1 MESKSYSF
9 QAEISKELQKLLN
22 ILENNERYIKQKNE
36 IKQIIKIENIK
47 DSDKSKLLDILSN
60 LLLQSDLTFEILHLF
75 RSIAIE
81 LVARWIIKIENEP
94 YCLKNEQNERP
105 PKRNSNGDNIEQEYL
120 MDIDNED
127 NNHPQQFNENEKY
140 ILAFSKILIT
150 LPQVKSFALYIL
162 GVIDVT
168 KELTQL
174 LKLAQTNLESSLDKI
189 KIVLSSLYRIT
200 CQIPYYELK
209 NLWDSSILYSF
220 LEIQNKEIQI
230 YTIFILSKY
239 LNLSNV
245 EQDKLIA
252 KYIPP
257 AKNSQE
263 VLKMEPDLSKLIW
276 LKDTELNTKE
286 QAMMFINNK
295 SSNNDNNDSNST
307 IHSFIIESHNLCKI
321 ITDICGVL
329 LPNLSSLIPSKQN
342 INLTE
347 SETLNTMEER
357 LIITPTTKNNLHSIA
372 FALSI
377 GSPILLEGVSGSG
390 KTCLVEEMARLTH
403 HEDLITIHLG
413 DQTDSKVLLGTYVC
427 TNIPGQFR
435 WQPGVLTTAVTE
447 GRWILIEDINL
458 APLEVISVLIPLL
471 QTRTLFIPS
480 RGEKIKAADG
490 FQIFATQ
497 TLQVSSNG
505 ILTKKSNDSISEN
518 LWTQVRVQHLS
529 LDEIRQVITQ
539 KYPSLLRIIPAI
551 VNTTDVIINH
561 WKEIMLSSH
570 IGNRLLSLR
579 DIMKWAFR
587 INQLVQMDHDTGSY
601 TVDQDTIQKIFLEAA
616 DCFTAMIPQL
626 EARMKILTI
635 IGEKLNISPHSIEYL
650 INNYNPELKEQAQ
663 TITIGRVN
671 LPAHQYLKEK
681 QLSTNKAASKSVFA
695 HTVHSLRL
703 LEKIAVS
710 TYLKESVLL
719 VGETGAGKTTI
730 VQYLAELLGQK
741 LVVVNLSQQSESSDL
756 LGGFKPVDIHLL
768 VSVIHAKFIQLFS
781 DTFPAKS
788 NKAFIDSVKK
798 VIARKKWEKLILAYR
813 NAIRMSKKLF
823 KRRQEKEANKDSSSA
838 VSSPS
843 TSISEDNT
851 RSSKKLKKSESQN
864 DLEKAWEKFAKDVD
878 EFELQYEQIKGNFLF
893 SFIEGT
899 LVKAIQQGYW
909 ILLDEI
915 NLASSETLESL
926 SGLLQGAEGSII
938 LTERGDTHPIKRHP
952 NFRIFGCMNPA
963 TDVGKKDLP
972 PGLRSRF
979 TEFYVDSLDIYKEDL
994 TLVVQRYLEK
1004 FVGSDQTVSQQ
1015 VVEFYFEV
1023 KKASKKNLYDGANH
1037 RPHFSMRT
1045 LTRSLSYATQIA
1057 PVYGLKRSLY
1067 EGIVMTFLTQLD
1079 AKSSQFVDNLAK
1091 KYILTNMKT
1100 NEINTFL
1107 SQIPK
1112 CPSPYSTQYDLFQSF
1127 WLEKGEY
1134 ESPEDEDYIR
1144 KYIITPSVANNM
1156 KNLARA
1162 IYSRKFPVLIQ
1173 GPTSSGKTSMVE
1185 YIARRTH
1192 HRFVRI
1198 NNHEHTDL
1206 QEYLGMYVSD
1216 SSGQLVFQE
1225 GVLVEALRKGYWIV
1239 LDELNLAPTDVL
1251 EALNRLLDDNRELLI
1266 NETQEVV
1273 KPHPHFML
1281 FATQNPSGL
1290 YGGRKVLSRA
1300 FKNRFLELNFDDFPE
1315 NELEQILEQR
1325 CQIPPSYCKKLVIVY
1340 KELQQVR
1347 QKTRMFE
1354 GRHSFITLRD
1364 LFRWAERHAQGYQEL
1379 AEHGFMILG
1388 ERIRKESEKAVV
1400 KQIIEKTMRV
1410 KLIEEKIYDC
1420 ESIPDFTNCLKT
1432 IANPSEPLVSSEA
1445 IEEFNKVVWN
1455 KAMKR
1460 LFTLVSKC
1468 IQHKEP
1474 VLLVGETGCGKT
1486 TVCQVLAAIRN
1497 QKLHIVNCHQHTE
1510 TSDFLGDQRPHR
1522 DKERNMAMAKNE
1534 MIEFLVAQ
1542 FSEECDAKALHAMEF
1557 MEVLKMFESKTKKS
1571 SFTEEA
1577 IVEQISKIKSDITKA
1592 RTLFEWKDGPLITAM
1607 KEGDMFLL
1615 DEISLADDSVLER
1628 LNSVLEPKRQ
1638 LVLAEKGGKNVEE
1651 ITANENFLFLAT
1663 MNPGGDYGKKELS
1676 PALRNRFT
1684 EIWVPQ
1690 IVDDEDLLQIMN
1702 QNLKEEVI
1710 QPFGKQIL
1718 GFVHW
1723 FANEVNKGRTI
1734 FSLRDILSWI
1744 NFINLTYKIIGPE
1757 VAFIHGGSM
1766 VFLDGL
1772 GINPMLGV
1780 SVTGLDNGKFR
1791 RSCEKKLASFAKL
1804 NDQAATPTKD
1814 LSKVLEITN
1823 SDIIS
1828 NDEIFGIYPFTIPK
1842 GKYPSKQVKFDF
1854 KAPTTLKNTMRVLRA
1869 LQLKK
1874 PILLEGSPGVG
1885 KTSLISNLAS
1895 VSGRKLVRINLS
1907 EQTDLMDLFGS
1918 DLPVEGGSSGEFS
1931 WRDGLFL
1938 KAMQEGDWVLLDEL
1952 NLASQSVLEGL
1963 NACLDHRA
1971 TVYIPELDKTFS
1983 CSPEFRVFGAQNPQ
1997 QQGGGRKGLPKSFL
2011 NRFTQVYVDQLG
2023 MNDLLCISQ
2032 SLYPDIDKALI
2043 EKMIKFNCRMHEDTM
2058 INYVFGRKGA
2068 PWEFN
2073 LRDVFRWIDLTRS
2086 CPFSRAFDPTE
2097 YIDMVYIQR
2106 MRTHEDREYV
2116 KKLYK
2121 DIFGEDYP
2129 QKPNPNINISSE
2141 LVQIGHS
2148 TLPRQS
2154 HSRFD
2159 FQSNNYELLTTFLKP
2174 LESLM
2179 KCVELNWMA
2188 ILTGATA
2195 TGKTSMVRLLANI
2208 TGNELFEFSMNS
2220 GVDTMELLGG
2230 FEQFDINRHIS
2241 HLLERIKS
2249 FVASLIKL
2257 EILKDE
2263 SSYTLGLLGEVSKA
2277 FHKIEVTELGDVVK
2291 SDAIGQFL
2299 KQLQELLERHQSI
2312 ELIHEFEKIQSL
2324 YQNIVKL
2331 QSENVRGSFEW
2342 IDGILLQALENG
2354 NWLLIDNAN
2363 YCNPSVLDR
2372 LNGLL
2377 EPNGVLFV
2385 NERGLVNG
2393 EVKTVRPHPNF
2404 RIFLTVDPKNGEI
2417 SRAMRNRG
2425 VEIALIDAL
2434 SVNDSISLT
2443 TSSTYSPSSS
2453 SSTDSDSDSS
2463 MNMVKLFNSLGIPG
2477 QDLPHLFS
2485 KLHSDIKS
2493 KSSFSNLNPYK
2504 LILCGKLFIE
2514 RVQRGQDYTEA
2525 AKETINLL
2533 YLEQLNMTLDQI
2545 SIHVP
2550 IYDDF
2555 TSILAPLSWPYFISG
2570 DFIKSSPSLAMVC
2583 YHGSYLYF
2591 VLKCLDM
2598 KKTELFKNVDPMQIL
2613 DACFRYFILNSTLKD
2628 WTYRVEWLKYIYN
2641 LIQDNTLKRT
2651 VRDIISIITSIFGS
2665 SFMQLYV
2672 VSLANISRQLQI
2684 PNEILLLQSLSLE
2697 NYNPYLFN
2705 QIKGEIER
2713 NSFEELTNSFIIFK
2727 NTPKAL
2733 TILYQLSQKK
2743 IQAELVYKKAASI
2756 KINQLSII
2764 QQSYGYSQGRILES
2778 QLSHPIIKYFY
2789 ELFNILND
2797 LISNFINENMV
2808 NGPIEVFEEI
2818 MNKYENLWDHIQN
2831 KELDYNLIYIILI
2844 KLLDLLEKIPIVMQ
2858 SEPLDNMIE
2867 NIKKEL
2873 KVSLINSNTMY
2884 WKNSGILMLQSN
2896 DLFKVEES
2904 FRTLNEMINI
2914 SSAKFNEW
2922 ISHPYVYTDPEMRQ
2936 SLAEGMATLYYLNKK
2951 NNQNESINEL
2961 FNLMKELP
2969 GKLESKVKS
2978 NMKEIEDFK
2987 SSILN
2992 GVNDDIDQTLLDSEP
3007 LSLLVKQNEK
3017 LRGSDV
3023 WALMDYQSIWN
3034 EMNFIYQTIKIF
3046 DNVKNKKSIISYEAD
3061 DYVKTI
3067 KSLNQF
3073 MIQLTS
3079 RPPLDSWQYIYL
3091 GWLVNANE
3099 LENSRLSYNE
3109 KMIDGIIN
3117 ESILKWHERLW
3128 KNVFHT
3134 YIDTNQEGLVE
3145 KLLLDGSTYLYTS
3158 LQTYF
3163 VSTLIQNS
3171 INCSAYEYQN
3181 LIQKITSL
3189 EEYFKVEQQ
3198 KFTRTDNELA
3208 QIIYTIK
3215 SVVVAYQSSFLEED
3229 YHQIL
3234 ALFNSLFNL
3243 SNEDKM
3249 ARNGIIQELLG
3260 LLSKSNDEI
3269 FQMLNSK
3276 YIASIMDRL
3285 KRTENTREMGQAWIS
3300 TGLLLVMVIIP
3311 KFPVDPAA
3319 EVIVEKFLLEQLVKY
3334 YENEIYTQKKIE
3346 KINKGDSKS
3355 IVIQKLEDQLVKAR
3369 AKLSELLLK
3378 VPLRPKKTMILSIF
3392 QDLEQLSKTLLNESQ
3407 LLEIVR
3413 NLGSDESY
3421 LQRESLLQS
3430 NLFNFIERMKSNYP
3444 KYMDLLKPIF
3454 IAIYQIKYGLKLI
3467 SGTVVREGNDQDINA
3482 IVGNLMNFGQ
3492 CDLWLKS
3499 IPSSLSQLDQIKRSL
3514 KIKKS
3519 LEDDKIDLYIELL
3532 NTFIARLN
3540 HQVKISGITAPY
3552 YNQINLIYME
3562 LSRIITLI
3570 EEKEREKIKEEEE
3583 LFKYKTKE
3591 NDVMIDK
3598 NEEEEEFNELFP
3610 DYYEDFEDVTSTALD
3625 DGSKKP
3631 VTEPKES
3638 KKSLLSKSRLGR
3650 IEEIASKIVESQRYF
3665 MIQNYTEDVSEEY
3678 NAFVKSYDMASKI
3691 IKETSPFLS
3700 DEIDST
3706 CYHGNL
3712 VMIHQT
3718 KRRINGDRQVKNYN
3732 FYKDENIIEVSKSIP
3747 ILIEMENKLH
3757 ELLQRWPGHSVLL
3770 QLSTI
3775 CKRIALFPITSPV
3788 IKILT
3793 GLEILI
3799 QKCDEWEAYASK
3811 EVSIKAEMNKVIEL
3825 IVEWRKYELKL
3836 WWDLLEIQD
3845 KEFAEKAS
3853 KLWFYLYKLILEP
3866 INKCNELNVELKL
3879 EEYEEIYSGI
3889 LNGVDQ
3895 FIRNS
3900 SLGEFDSRLDMIYQ
3914 FYLQITKYHQSNNM
3928 FITIANILWNIH
3940 EYYTQFKEGIDEFLK
3955 TSRKPIEK
3963 ELKNYVRIAKWK
3975 DVNIYALKESAK
3987 RTHYQ
3992 LNKFIKKYKEIL
4004 NTSIYTKIVEAQT
4017 KYTSNQEPKV
4027 NTSLGSYRSARDYFE
4042 SHNVKLVSSLE
4053 VSNDET
4059 RIAEVEK
4066 QIENKERLAQVPLI
4080 LKKMKSINREFLR
4093 TGLYTKKANIIE
4105 ELCETIVERLKE
4117 FKKQNETLSDDAKDE
4132 KAWKLQ
4138 KSLRK
4143 KALADLFNQFKKMGL
4158 RLRDVKY
4165 FENQKKTD
4173 YIFKLNHTVD
4183 QTFKL
4188 IHASSAKTGLF
4199 KHIENMIN
4207 QSNDRY
4213 YKFIAYISLLR
4224 SLAHEASPDLSALD
4238 VQRSLSSEEHMLYM
4252 ILQQRTVLAS
4262 LNEHYSKFLYIYH
4275 QIQDVYMLA
4284 NETKTSPSD
4293 IILSSHIYIEY
4304 LEKQKL
4310 LIDEAYDYVQQ
4321 ISFIQSITKE
4331 DSQKVL
4337 VILEKIKKCKKNTDR
4352 FYHTLVSEAQQYQIT
4367 NPLKNE
4373 KLQELFNRNC
4383 STFEEFINDIKKY
4396 NLNSSSL
4403 LMQELMNT
4411 LEDINQKLKND
4422 SIKLEDVLNVDPA
4435 RLNDLVNK
4443 INRII
4448 ESVMIS
4454 FQNVKGSLN
4463 EEDKKE
4469 GTEESVEEDEFEAI
4483 HLNDINKNLLNSKE
4497 TLKIERIIA
4506 ATEELFSLINGLSS
4520 NEKLLKEFVLQQIK
4534 NLFVIYDHYNII
4546 VQQQLYE
4553 FTCYHRVFV
4562 KFSLINCKL
4571 FISLYKAGLSIPKIY
4586 SGEEETM
4593 EDNVAGTGIGE
4604 GQGNKNVS
4612 DEIENEDQIEG
4623 TKDEQTQQP
4632 QDNENK
4638 DKDDDNAIEMNE
4650 DFEGKLED
4658 VERQPGDENDDEE
4671 EEEEEDG
4678 EEELEEQMGEID
4690 EDQSNVI
4697 DEKMWNDEEDEKAD
4711 ENEKT
4716 EKDSEAKEGTSQ
4728 EEMVAKNDDEPE
4740 QGKEDD
4746 QETKQDKNKDRKEE
4760 KNEANDEDDQKEE
4773 INNYDEDMFEEN
4785 NNIDIKSMDN
4795 PLKKEEEEE
4804 EDDDMELPDDL
4815 NLDGGEEDDSKQ
4827 KDMDVDEKENE
4838 DEDSMDVD
4846 EEVKEN
4852 NDEIMEKDIP
4862 QDFQELPDDNL
4873 EGEEGEEEEKEGENE
4888 DDTRE
4893 DDNEGSNEEE
4903 GEEEKEGMDEDE
4915 EFENNMAIKDEENEN
4930 NEDNAKDEN
4939 NEDENENENE
4949 ATMDNTEVKK
4959 EQSENQYGVQ
4969 DEFGNDNNEDN
4980 DLENINDNNA
4990 SAQQEFGNDESNND
5004 MANTTSSMQNMTLDE
5019 RKKRQPRE
5027 INPNR
5032 SLGDSLKEWKKRLK
5046 SIIEP
5051 EEEQDEEK
5059 KDAPVNEDHEKV
5071 NEDNTFEYL
5080 KEDDEAYD
5088 LQTLGTATEEQL
5100 EKQEKKAAI
5109 DEEKEEEENDEGAM
5123 ANPEDEEENEK
5134 DEEMRDDTKKFNNE
5148 KNGFNKIAE
5157 LHQRDSDNEEE
5168 GEEES
5173 SDNKKDVRT
5182 EKSNDRDNEAENDLE
5197 NDKVTKTEE
5206 ENREDE
5212 EEDEEYSDIDVD
5224 REPEKDYEEL
5234 REELE
5239 KKMVEWRA
5247 NKDDMDKAHQLW
5259 KDYELLTFD
5268 LSMELCEQ
5276 LRLILEPTLATKLK
5290 GDYRNGKRL
5299 NMKKII
5305 PYIASQFKKD
5315 KIWLRRTKPSKRQ
5328 YQIMLSV
5335 DDSKSMSESHSVQ
5348 LTFEALAMISKALTQ
5363 LEAGELAVV
5372 RFGKTVNLVH
5382 PFESPFNDESGAQ
5395 AIRQFTFEQQS
5406 TDIQQLMTSTLS
5418 ILEEARERSSSH
5430 NETLWQLQI
5439 ILSDG
5444 ICENHEQI
5452 KSLVHTAMEKQIM
5465 VVFVVIDTKQQILG
5479 MNNVIKQPGKGFKL
5493 ERYISTFPFDNYVIL
5508 SDINQLPEIL
5518 SETLRQYF
5526 MMVQHD

>member
-1 MESKSYSF
+1 MENNNYNF
-9 QAEISKELQKLLN
+9 QAEISKELHLLLQFLN
-22 ILENNERYIKQKNE
+22 DKERYIKQRNE
-36 IKQIIKIENIK
+36 IQHIIEIENVK
-47 DSDKSKLLDILSN
+47 DSEKSQLLDILSY
-60 LLLQSDLTFEILHLF
+60 LLLQPDLTFEILHLF
-75 RSIAIE
+75 RCLAIE

-94 YCLKNEQNERP
+94 YCSKQPQANGERP
-105 PKRNSNGDNIEQEYL
+105 PKRDSNGDKIEPQHFME
-120 MDIDNED
+120 IDEENVEEPSQD
-127 NNHPQQFNENEKY
+127 HSDFNENEKY
-140 ILAFSKILIT
+140 ILAFSKLLIT

-168 KELTQL
+168 KELTKL
-174 LKLAQTNLESSLDKI
+174 LKFAQTNLDNSLDRI
-189 KIVLSSLYRIT
+189 KEVLGSLYRIT

-209 NLWDSSILYSF
+209 NLWDSSILYSY
-220 LEIQNKEIQI
+220 LEIQNKEIQV

-239 LNLSNV
+239 LNLSNI
-245 EQDKLIA
+245 EQDKLVA
-252 KYIPP
+252 KYIPSGASKP
-257 AKNSQE
+257 GA
-263 VLKMEPDLSKLIW
+263 MEPDLSKLIW
-276 LKDTELNTKE
+276 LKETELNTRE
-286 QAMMFINNK
+286 QAVMFIK
-295 SSNNDNNDSNST
+295 QQQQQELTST
-307 IHSFIIESHNLCKI
+307 TTTTPFIIESHNLCKI

-329 LPNLSSLIPSKQN
+329 LPNLS
-342 INLTE
+342 
-347 SETLNTMEER
+347 TLNPSQKTLKLNQTTITEER
-357 LIITPTTKNNLHSIA
+357 LIITPTTRNNLHSIA

-390 KTCLVEEMARLTH
+390 KTCLVEEMARLTN

-529 LDEIRQVITQ
+529 LDEIRQVLTQ

-587 INQLVQMDHDTGSY
+587 INQLIQLDHDTGNY
-601 TVDQDTIQKIFLEAA
+601 TIDQDTIQKIFLEAA
-616 DCFTAMIPQL
+616 DCFTAMIPQP

-635 IGEKLNISPHSIEYL
+635 IGEKLNLSAHSVEY
-650 INNYNPELKEQAQ
+650 IVNNYNPELKEDPQ

-671 LPAHQYLKEK
+671 LPAHQYHKEK
-681 QLSTNKAASKSVFA
+681 QLSSRAGASKSIFA
-695 HTVHSLRL
+695 HTVHSLRT

-756 LGGFKPVDIHLL
+756 LGGFKPVDVHLL
-768 VSVIHAKFIQLFS
+768 VSIIQEKFIQLFS
-781 DTFPAKS
+781 DTFPTKS

-798 VIARKKWEKLILAYR
+798 VIARKKWEKLIVAYR
-813 NAIRMSKKLF
+813 NAIQMSKKLF
-823 KRRQEKEANKDSSSA
+823 KKRQEKNATKSDT
-838 VSSPS
+838 S
-843 TSISEDNT
+843 TSTTDST
-851 RSSKKLKKSESQN
+851 RNKKMKKSEDDQAN
-864 DLEKAWEKFAKDVD
+864 LEKAWKQFSKDVD

-893 SFIEGT
+893 SFIEGS

-994 TLVVQRYLEK
+994 TQVVHRYLEK
-1004 FVGSDQTVSQQ
+1004 FVGSDQTISQQ
-1015 VVEFYFEV
+1015 IVEFYFDV
-1023 KKASKKNLYDGANH
+1023 KKASKMHLYDGANH

-1079 AKSSQFVDNLAK
+1079 TKSALFVDNLAK
-1091 KYILTNMKT
+1091 KYILANMKT

-1107 SQIPK
+1107 KQIPK
-1112 CPSPYSTQYDLFQSF
+1112 CPSEDSSKFDLFQSF

-1144 KYIITPSVANNM
+1144 KYIITPSVENNM

-1364 LFRWAERHAQGYQEL
+1364 LFRWAERHAMGYQEL
-1379 AEHGFMILG
+1379 AQDGFMILG

-1400 KQIIEKTMRV
+1400 KQIIEKTMKV
-1410 KLIEEKIYDC
+1410 KLVEEKIYDC
-1420 ESIPDFTNCLKT
+1420 ETIPDFTNCIKT
-1432 IANPSEPLVSSEA
+1432 IENPSEPLVSEEA
-1445 IEEFNKVVWN
+1445 IQEFKKVVWN

-1468 IQHKEP
+1468 IQHQEP

-1522 DKERNMAMAKNE
+1522 DKERNMAKAKNG
-1534 MIEFLVAQ
+1534 MIQFLTEH
-1542 FSEECDAKALHAMEF
+1542 FSEEYQADALHAMEF
-1557 MEVLKMFESKTKKS
+1557 MDVLKCFESKTKKS
-1571 SFTEEA
+1571 TISDEA
-1577 IVEQISKIKSDITKA
+1577 MLHRISEIKSDITKA

-1607 KEGDMFLL
+1607 KQGDMFLL

-1651 ITANENFLFLAT
+1651 IVAHKNFLFLAT

-1690 IVDDEDLLQIMN
+1690 IVDDDDLLQIMN
-1702 QNLKEEVI
+1702 QNLTTKTI

-1718 GFVHW
+1718 SFVHW
-1723 FANEVNKGRTI
+1723 FSNEVNKGRTI

-1744 NFINLTYKIIGPE
+1744 NFINLTHEIITPE
-1757 VAFIHGGSM
+1757 IAFLHGGSM

-1780 SVTGLDNGKFR
+1780 SVTGLDDGKFR
-1791 RSCEKKLASFAKL
+1791 KSCERKLASFAHI
-1804 NDQAATPTKD
+1804 NDQAQKKD
-1814 LSKVLEITN
+1814 LSHALEITN
-1823 SDIIS
+1823 ADIIN

-1842 GKYPSKQVKFDF
+1842 GKYPSQQVKFDF

-2032 SLYPDIDKALI
+2032 SLYPDIEKDLI

-2058 INYVFGRKGA
+2058 INYIFGRKGA

-2106 MRTHEDREYV
+2106 MRTYEDREYV

-2121 DIFGEDYP
+2121 EVFGEDYP

-2141 LVQIGHS
+2141 VVQIGHS
-2148 TLPRQS
+2148 TLPRQ
-2154 HSRFD
+2154 HHHRFD

-2195 TGKTSMVRLLANI
+2195 TGKTSMVRLLANL

-2230 FEQFDINRHIS
+2230 FEQFDINRHVS
-2241 HLLERIKS
+2241 YLLERIKS
-2249 FVASLIKL
+2249 FVASLIKV
-2257 EILKDE
+2257 EILKEE
-2263 SSYTLGLLGEVSKA
+2263 SSYTLNLLSEVSKV
-2277 FHKIEVTELGDVVK
+2277 FHDIETTDLAHVVK
-2291 SDAIGQFL
+2291 SDSIGQFL
-2299 KQLQELLERHQSI
+2299 SQLQRLLEKHQD
-2312 ELIHEFEKIQSL
+2312 ETFKEEFEKIQNL
-2324 YQNIVKL
+2324 YHNIAKL
-2331 QSENVRGSFEW
+2331 QEENVRGSFEW

-2354 NWLLIDNAN
+2354 DWLLIDNAN

-2377 EPNGVLFV
+2377 EPNGLLFV

-2434 SVNDSISLT
+2434 ST
-2443 TSSTYSPSSS
+2443 EEYSSDAAEDKSV
-2453 SSTDSDSDSS
+2453 
-2463 MNMVKLFNSLGIPG
+2463 NMVKLFNSYGIPG

-2485 KLHSDIKS
+2485 KLHQDIKS
-2493 KSSFSNLNPYK
+2493 KSTYSNFNPYK

-2514 RVQRGQDYTEA
+2514 RVQRGQNYVEA

-2533 YLEQLNMTLDQI
+2533 YLDQLNMTLDQVNI
-2545 SIHVP
+2545 DVP
-2550 IYDDF
+2550 MYEDF
-2555 TSILAPLSWPYFISG
+2555 TSVLAPMSWPYFVSG
-2570 DFIKSSPSLAMVC
+2570 DFIQSSPSLAMVC

-2591 VLKCLDM
+2591 VLKCIDA
-2598 KKTELFKNVDPMQIL
+2598 KKTDIFGKTDPMKIVE
-2613 DACFRYFILNSTLKD
+2613 AAFKYFVLNSSLKD

-2641 LIQDNTLKRT
+2641 LLQENSLKRA
-2651 VRDIISIITSIFGS
+2651 VKNIITIFSNLFGS
-2665 SFMQLYV
+2665 SFMQLYSI
-2672 VSLANISRQLQI
+2672 SLGNISRQLYI
-2684 PNEILLLQSLSLE
+2684 PRDIILLQGIFLE
-2697 NYNPYLFN
+2697 NYNPYLFK
-2705 QIKGEIER
+2705 QIQGEVQR
-2713 NSFEELTNSFIIFK
+2713 SNYEELNNSWIIFK
-2727 NTPKAL
+2727 NAPKAL
-2733 TILYQLSQKK
+2733 DIFYQLEQKK
-2743 IQAELVYKKAASI
+2743 IQADLVYKKASTI
-2756 KINQLSII
+2756 KINQLSVI

-2789 ELFNILND
+2789 DIFCILND
-2797 LISNFINENMV
+2797 LIYNFINEHLI
-2808 NGPIEVFEEI
+2808 NGDIQVFEEI
-2818 MNKYENLWDHIQN
+2818 MINYNNLWDNVQE
-2831 KELDYNLIYIILI
+2831 KELDYNLVYIVLT
-2844 KLLDLLEKIPIVMQ
+2844 KLLTLLNDIPVIMH
-2858 SEPLDNMIE
+2858 SELLTRMTE

-2873 KVSLINSNTMY
+2873 NFSNIHSNSLY

-2896 DLFKVEES
+2896 DLFKVEET

-2914 SSAKFNEW
+2914 SSTKFAEW
-2922 ISHPYVYTDPEMRQ
+2922 INHPYIYTNPEIRQ

-2951 NNQNESINEL
+2951 NNQNESIHEL
-2961 FNLMKELP
+2961 FSLMKELP
-2969 GKLESKVKS
+2969 GKLEEKIKMNV
-2978 NMKEIEDFK
+2978 KEIEDFK
-2987 SSILN
+2987 ISILN
-2992 GVNDDIDQTLLDSEP
+2992 GVNDDIDQTLLDTEP

-3017 LRGSDV
+3017 LRGTDV
-3023 WALMDYQSIWN
+3023 WALMDYQSLWN
-3034 EMNFIYQTIKIF
+3034 EMNFIYQTIKVF
-3046 DNVKNKKSIISYEAD
+3046 DNVKNKRFITKDEAEN
-3061 DYVKTI
+3061 YVESI
-3067 KSLNQF
+3067 KSLNHF
-3073 MIQLTS
+3073 MIQSTS

-3091 GWLVNANE
+3091 GWLANTSE
-3099 LENSRLSYNE
+3099 LENGQLSYNE
-3109 KMIDGIIN
+3109 KLIDGIIN

-3128 KNVFHT
+3128 NNVFQT
-3134 YIDTNQEGLVE
+3134 YINTQQEGLTE
-3145 KLLLDGSTYLYTS
+3145 KLLLDGSSYLYTS

-3163 VSTLIQNS
+3163 VSTLLQNS
-3171 INCSAYEYQN
+3171 INCSAYEYKN
-3181 LIQKITSL
+3181 LIQKIGL
-3189 EEYFKVEQQ
+3189 MEDHFKTEQQ
-3198 KFTRTDNELA
+3198 KFTRTSNEMA

-3215 SVVVAYQSSFLEED
+3215 SVVVTYQSSFAEED
-3229 YHQIL
+3229 FTQIL
-3234 ALFNSLFNL
+3234 KLLNQLFNL
-3243 SNEDKM
+3243 SVKDKGI
-3249 ARNGIIQELLG
+3249 RETIIQDLLSLLG
-3260 LLSKSNDEI
+3260 KSSDEVY
-3269 FQMLNSK
+3269 QMLNAK
-3276 YIASIMDRL
+3276 YIASILDRL
-3285 KRTENTREMGQAWIS
+3285 KKPENAVEMGQAWIS

-3319 EVIVEKFLLEQLVKY
+3319 EVIVEKFLLEQLIQY
-3334 YENEIYTQKKIE
+3334 YETEIYTQKEIE
-3346 KINKGDSKS
+3346 KINKGDNQS
-3355 IVIQKLEDQLVKAR
+3355 IVIKKLEGQLTKAKS
-3369 AKLSELLLK
+3369 KLSELLLK

-3392 QDLEQLSKTLLNESQ
+3392 QDLEQLSKTFLNELQ
-3407 LLEIVR
+3407 LFEIVH
-3413 NLGSDESY
+3413 NLSSDDKETY
-3421 LQRESLLQS
+3421 LHRESLLQS
-3430 NLFNFIERMKSNYP
+3430 NLYNFIQRMQTNYP
-3444 KYMDLLKPIF
+3444 KYMDILKPVF
-3454 IAIYQIKYGLKLI
+3454 IAIYQVKYGLKLI
-3467 SGTVVREGNDQDINA
+3467 SSTVNREANDENINT
-3482 IVGNLMNFGQ
+3482 IVENLMNFGQ
-3492 CDLWLKS
+3492 RGLWTQS
-3499 IPSSLSQLDQIKRSL
+3499 IPSDLSQLDQLKRILS
-3514 KIKKS
+3514 IKKN

-3532 NTFIARLN
+3532 NTFISRLN
-3540 HQVKISGITAPY
+3540 QQVKMTGVTAPY
-3552 YNQINLIYME
+3552 YQQINLIYME

-3570 EEKEREKIKEEEE
+3570 EEKEREKIREEEE

-3591 NDVMIDK
+3591 NDVMVDK
-3598 NEEEEEFNELFP
+3598 DEEEEEFNELFP
-3610 DYYEDFEDVTSTALD
+3610 DYYEDFEDVTSKALD

-3631 VTEPKES
+3631 VKEVEKS
-3638 KKSLLSKSRLGR
+3638 KKSLLSKSRLAR
-3650 IEEIASKIVESQRYF
+3650 IEQIASKIVESQRSF
-3665 MIQNYTEDVSEEY
+3665 MLHNYHDEVSEGY
-3678 NAFVKSYDMASKI
+3678 KAFVNSYDMASKI
-3691 IKETSPFLS
+3691 IKETTPYLS
-3700 DEIDST
+3700 DKIDAS
-3706 CYHGNL
+3706 CYYGNL
-3712 VMIHQT
+3712 VMIHEVK
-3718 KRRINGDRQVKNYN
+3718 KRVNGDSQPRNYN
-3732 FYKDENIIEVSKSIP
+3732 FYKDENILEVSKAIP
-3747 ILIEMENKLH
+3747 ILIEMENKIH
-3757 ELLQRWPGHSVLL
+3757 ELLQKWPGHSVLL

-3775 CKRIALFPITSPV
+3775 CKRIALFPVTSPV

-3811 EVSIKAEMNKVIEL
+3811 EVSIKNEMNKVIEQ

-3836 WWDLLEIQD
+3836 WWDLLEVQD
-3845 KEFAEKAS
+3845 KEYAEKAS

-3866 INKCNELNVELKL
+3866 INKCSELTVEISLDD
-3879 EEYEEIYSGI
+3879 YEEIYSGI

-3895 FIRNS
+3895 FVRNS
-3900 SLGEFDSRLDMIYQ
+3900 SLGEFTSRLQMIYQ
-3914 FYLQITKYHQSNNM
+3914 FYLQVTNYHKTSNMTITV
-3928 FITIANILWNIH
+3928 ANILWNIH
-3940 EYYTQFKEGIDEFLK
+3940 EYYRQFVDSIQEYLK
-3955 TSRKPIEK
+3955 TTRKPIEK
-3963 ELKNYVRIAKWK
+3963 ELKNYVKIAKWK

-4004 NTSIYTKIVEAQT
+4004 NTSIYDKILEAQN
-4017 KYTSNQEPKV
+4017 KYVSNQEPRL
-4027 NTSLGSYRSARDYFE
+4027 NISLGTYSSARDYFD
-4042 SHNVKLVSSLE
+4042 SIKGKLISSLE
-4053 VSNDET
+4053 ISDEVIT
-4059 RIAEVEK
+4059 NEVDKE
-4066 QIENKERLAQVPLI
+4066 IVNKERLVQVPLI
-4080 LKKMKSINREFLR
+4080 LKKMKSISKEFLR
-4093 TGLYTKKANIIE
+4093 TGLYTKKANIME
-4105 ELCETIVERLKE
+4105 ELSETIIERLKE
-4117 FKKQNETLSDDAKDE
+4117 FKKQNDTLSDDAKDE

-4143 KALADLFNQFKKMGL
+4143 KALSDLFGQFKKMGI
-4158 RLRDVKY
+4158 RLRSVKQ

-4173 YIFKLNHTVD
+4173 YIFKLNHTINES
-4183 QTFKL
+4183 FKL
-4188 IHASSAKTGLF
+4188 VHPTSATSGLF
-4199 KHIENMIN
+4199 KQIEGMIN
-4207 QSNDRY
+4207 QSNSRY

-4224 SLAHEASPDLSALD
+4224 SFAHEASPDLSELD
-4238 VQRSLSSEEHMLYM
+4238 VQRALSSEEHMLYM

-4262 LNEHYSKFLYIYH
+4262 LNEHYSKFLYLYH
-4275 QIQDVYMLA
+4275 QMQDIYKLA
-4284 NETKTSPSD
+4284 QSSD
-4293 IILSSHIYIEY
+4293 ATPTASIILSSDDYIET
-4304 LEKQKL
+4304 LKHQKFV
-4310 LIDEAYDYVQQ
+4310 IDEIYEYVQQ
-4321 ISFIQSITKE
+4321 ISYIQSITRE
-4331 DSQKVL
+4331 EGQKIII
-4337 VILEKIKKCKKNTDR
+4337 ILEKIKKCKKSTDK
-4352 FYHTLVSEAQQYQIT
+4352 FYHILVSEAQKYNVIS
-4367 NPLKNE
+4367 PLKNYE
-4373 KLQELFNRNC
+4373 LQKLFDSNFA
-4383 STFEEFINDIKKY
+4383 TFVEIHRDINNYSVI
-4396 NLNSSSL
+4396 NNSSL
-4403 LMQELMNT
+4403 VADLVVILERAAKQFKVT
-4411 LEDINQKLKND
+4411 PIKLEDINEIDSGKLNGF
-4422 SIKLEDVLNVDPA
+4422 VDQ
-4435 RLNDLVNK
+4435 VNK
-4443 INRII
+4443 LI
-4448 ESVMIS
+4448 ESIMVS
-4454 FQNVKGSLN
+4454 FQNVKATLN
-4463 EEDKKE
+4463 DQEKNDATQEVMD
-4469 GTEESVEEDEFEAI
+4469 EDEFEDI
-4483 HLNDINKNLLNSKE
+4483 RVNDINKNLLNSKE
-4497 TLKIERIIA
+4497 TLKIERIME
-4506 ATEELFSLINGLSS
+4506 ATEELYNLVNELPS
-4520 NEKLLKEFVLQQIK
+4520 NETLIREFVLQQVK
-4534 NLFVIYDHYNII
+4534 NLFVIYDHYNTI
-4546 VQQQLYE
+4546 VQQQIFE
-4553 FTCYHRVFV
+4553 FICFHRVFV

-4586 SGEEETM
+4586 SGEEEIM

-4623 TKDEQTQQP
+4623 TQNEESQQP

-4638 DKDDDNAIEMNE
+4638 DKDDDAIEMNE

-4671 EEEEEDG
+4671 EDENGE
-4678 EEELEEQMGEID
+4678 EEELEEQMGDID
-4690 EDQSNVI
+4690 EDQSNVV
-4697 DEKMWNDEEDEKAD
+4697 DEKMWNDEEDDKVD

-4716 EKDSEAKEGTSQ
+4716 EKDSEAKGEKSQ

-4740 QGKEDD
+4740 QGKDDD
-4746 QETKQDKNKDRKEE
+4746 QDNKEKNKDKKEE
-4760 KNEANDEDDQKEE
+4760 KQEANNDEDQKEE

-4785 NNIDIKSMDN
+4785 NNIDLKSMEN
-4795 PLKKEEEEE
+4795 PLKEEEQEEEEE
-4804 EDDDMELPDDL
+4804 EDMELPDDL
-4815 NLDGGEEDDSKQ
+4815 NLDGGEEDDSKPQ
-4827 KDMDVDEKENE
+4827 DMDVDDKN
-4838 DEDSMDVD
+4838 DDQDAMDVD
-4846 EEVKEN
+4846 EEVQEN
-4852 NDEIMEKDIP
+4852 DDQVMEKEIP
-4862 QDFQELPDDNL
+4862 QEFQELPDDNL
-4873 EGEEGEEEEKEGENE
+4873 EGEEVDEENPNPEEQEGEGEGEEEE
-4888 DDTRE
+4888 
-4893 DDNEGSNEEE
+4893 EE
-4903 GEEEKEGMDEDE
+4903 GPEENPEEEGMDEDM
-4915 EFENNMAIKDEENEN
+4915 ENNIAV
-4930 NEDNAKDEN
+4930 KDEN
-4939 NEDENENENE
+4939 EDETAKEENAADENNENE
-4949 ATMDNTEVKK
+4949 ATMDNTEVKPQ
-4959 EQSENQYGVQ
+4959 ESENQYGVQ

-4990 SAQQEFGNDESNND
+4990 TSTQQEFGNDNSNND
-5004 MANTTSSMQNMTLDE
+5004 MATTTTAVDNMTLEE
-5019 RKKRQPRE
+5019 RKKRQPRD

-5046 SIIEP
+5046 SIVEP
-5051 EEEQDEEK
+5051 EEEEEEEK
-5059 KDAPVNEDHEKV
+5059 KDAPINENNEKV

-5088 LQTLGTATEEQL
+5088 LQTLGNATEEQL
-5100 EKQEKKAAI
+5100 EQQEKKAAI
-5109 DEEKEEEENDEGAM
+5109 DEEQEAENEDDNAAANQEEEET
-5123 ANPEDEEENEK
+5123 EENE
-5134 DEEMRDDTKKFNNE
+5134 DEMRDDTKKFNNE
-5148 KNGFNKIAE
+5148 KNSFSKIAE
-5157 LHQRDSDNEEE
+5157 LHQRDDNDEDEFSSENKKDTKNERVNEDSEEPQYDLDNAVKMEEDNEEE
-5168 GEEES
+5168 EE
-5173 SDNKKDVRT
+5173 
-5182 EKSNDRDNEAENDLE
+5182 
-5197 NDKVTKTEE
+5197 
-5206 ENREDE
+5206 E
-5212 EEDEEYSDIDVD
+5212 EEDYSDINVNN
-5224 REPEKDYEEL
+5224 EPKKDYEEL

-5239 KKMVEWRA
+5239 KRMVEWRA
-5247 NKDDMDKAHQLW
+5247 NKEDMDKAHQLW

-5372 RFGKTVNLVH
+5372 RFGETVNLVH
-5382 PFESPFNDESGAQ
+5382 PFENPFNDESGAQ

-5406 TDIQQLMTSTLS
+5406 TDIQQLMTSTLG
-5418 ILEEARERSSSH
+5418 ILEEARERGSSH
-5430 NETLWQLQI
+5430 NESLWQLQI

>member
-1 MESKSYSF
+1 MENINYNF
-9 QAEISKELQKLLN
+9 QAEISNELQALLQ
-22 ILENNERYIKQKNE
+22 ILNEKGYIKQKNE
-36 IKQIIKIENIK
+36 IQRIVEIENIK
-47 DSDKSKLLDILSN
+47 DSEKSKLLDILSY
-60 LLLQSDLTFEILHLF
+60 LLLQPDLTFEILHLF
-75 RSIAIE
+75 RCIAIE
-81 LVARWIIKIENEP
+81 LVARWIIKLENEP
-94 YCLKNEQNERP
+94 YCSQQQNDSERP
-105 PKRNSNGDNIEQEYL
+105 PKRNSNGDQIEPEHL
-120 MDIDNED
+120 MDIDEIEGTHD
-127 NNHPQQFNENEKY
+127 KLLYNENEKY

-162 GVIDVT
+162 SVIDVT

-174 LKLAQTNLESSLDKI
+174 IKLFQNNLDDSLDKI
-189 KIVLSSLYRIT
+189 KEVLCSLYRIT
-200 CQIPYYELK
+200 YQIPYYELK

-220 LEIQNKEIQI
+220 LEIQNNEIQV

-252 KYIPP
+252 KYLSP
-257 AKNSQE
+257 ATSNQDI
-263 VLKMEPDLSKLIW
+263 LKMEPDLSKLIW
-276 LKDTELNTKE
+276 LKETELNTKE
-286 QAMMFINNK
+286 QATMFMKNNK
-295 SSNNDNNDSNST
+295 STKVSSNSPFT
-307 IHSFIIESHNLCKI
+307 IESHNLCKI

-329 LPNLSSLIPSKQN
+329 LPNLSSLTPVNKSVQLN
-342 INLTE
+342 E
-347 SETLNTMEER
+347 SRHSTIAEDR
-357 LIITPTTKNNLHSIA
+357 LILTPTTRNNLHSIA

-390 KTCLVEEMARLTH
+390 KTCLVEEMARLTN

-529 LDEIRQVITQ
+529 LDEIRQVLTQ

-587 INQLVQMDHDTGSY
+587 INQLIQLDHDTGNY

-616 DCFTAMIPQL
+616 DCFTAMIPQP

-635 IGEKLNISPHSIEYL
+635 IGEKLNLSPHSIEY
-650 INNYNPELKEQAQ
+650 IVNNYNPELKEEPN
-663 TITIGRVN
+663 TVTIGRVN
-671 LPAHQYLKEK
+671 LPAHQYHKEK
-681 QLSTNKAASKSVFA
+681 QLSSKGASKSIFA
-695 HTVHSLRL
+695 HTVHSLRT

-756 LGGFKPVDIHLL
+756 LGGFKPVDVHLL
-768 VSVIHAKFIQLFS
+768 VSIIQEKFIQLFS
-781 DTFPAKS
+781 DTFPTKS

-798 VIARKKWEKLILAYR
+798 VISRKKWEKLIVAYR
-813 NAIRMSKKLF
+813 NAIQMSKKLF
-823 KRRQEKEANKDSSSA
+823 KKRQEKNAKN
-838 VSSPS
+838 S
-843 TSISEDNT
+843 TSEDNT
-851 RSSKKLKKSESQN
+851 RNKKMKKSDSQAN
-864 DLEKAWEKFAKDVD
+864 LEKAWKQFEKDVD

-893 SFIEGT
+893 SFIEGS

-994 TLVVQRYLEK
+994 TQVVHRYLEK
-1004 FVGSDQTVSQQ
+1004 FVGSDQTISQQ
-1015 VVEFYFEV
+1015 IVEFYFEV
-1023 KKASKKNLYDGANH
+1023 KKASKMNLYDGANH

-1079 AKSSQFVDNLAK
+1079 AKSASYVDALAK
-1091 KYILTNMKT
+1091 KYILANMKT

-1107 SQIPK
+1107 KQIPK
-1112 CPSPYSTQYDLFQSF
+1112 CPSSDSSKYDLFQSF
-1127 WLEKGEY
+1127 WLEKGEF
-1134 ESPEDEDYIR
+1134 ESPEDDDYIK
-1144 KYIITPSVANNM
+1144 KYIITPSVENNM

-1364 LFRWAERHAQGYQEL
+1364 LFRWAERHAMGYQEL
-1379 AEHGFMILG
+1379 AQDGFMILG

-1400 KQIIEKTMRV
+1400 KQIIEKTMKV
-1410 KLIEEKIYDC
+1410 KLVEEKIYDC
-1420 ESIPDFTNCLKT
+1420 ESIPDFTNCIKT
-1432 IANPSEPLVSSEA
+1432 IENPSDPLVSDEA
-1445 IEEFNKVVWN
+1445 IQEFKKVVWN

-1468 IQHKEP
+1468 IQHQEP

-1522 DKERNMAMAKNE
+1522 DKERNMAKAKNE
-1534 MIEFLVAQ
+1534 MINFLTGHFTEEYQ
-1542 FSEECDAKALHAMEF
+1542 SEVLHGMEF
-1557 MEVLKMFESKTKKS
+1557 MDVLKLFESKTKKS
-1571 SFTEEA
+1571 AFTDDETLQE
-1577 IVEQISKIKSDITKA
+1577 ISRIKGDISKA
-1592 RTLFEWKDGPLITAM
+1592 RTLFEWKDGPLISAM
-1607 KEGDMFLL
+1607 KQGDMFLL

-1651 ITANENFLFLAT
+1651 IVANKNFLFLAT

-1690 IVDDEDLLQIMN
+1690 IVDDDDLLQIMN
-1702 QNLKEEVI
+1702 QNLTTEAI

-1718 GFVHW
+1718 SFVHW
-1723 FANEVNKGRTI
+1723 FSNEVNKGRTI

-1744 NFINLTYKIIGPE
+1744 NFINLTHEIITPE
-1757 VAFIHGGSM
+1757 IAFLHGGSM

-1780 SVTGLDNGKFR
+1780 STTGLDDGKFR
-1791 RSCEKKLASFAKL
+1791 KSCEKKLASFAYI
-1804 NDQAATPTKD
+1804 NDQSPKKD
-1814 LSKVLEITN
+1814 LSHALEITN
-1823 SDIIS
+1823 ADIIN

-1842 GKYPSKQVKFDF
+1842 GKYPSQQVKFDF

-2023 MNDLLCISQ
+2023 MTDLLCISQ
-2032 SLYPDIDKALI
+2032 SLYPDIEKDLI

-2058 INYVFGRKGA
+2058 INYIFGRKGA

-2121 DIFGEDYP
+2121 EIFGEDYP

-2141 LVQIGHS
+2141 FVQIGHS
-2148 TLPRQS
+2148 TLPRQP
-2154 HSRFD
+2154 HNRFD

-2195 TGKTSMVRLLANI
+2195 TGKTSMVRLLANL

-2230 FEQFDINRHIS
+2230 FEQFDINRHVS
-2241 HLLERIKS
+2241 HLLEKIKS
-2249 FVASLIKL
+2249 FVASLIKS
-2257 EILKDE
+2257 EILKED
-2263 SSYTLGLLGEVSKA
+2263 SSYSLNLLSEVSKA
-2277 FHKIEVTELGDVVK
+2277 FHSIETTALADVVK
-2291 SDAIGQFL
+2291 SDTIGQFL
-2299 KQLQELLERHQSI
+2299 KQLQDLLDKHQSA
-2312 ELIHEFEKIQSL
+2312 EFMGEFTKIQNL

-2331 QSENVRGSFEW
+2331 QDENVRGSFEW

-2354 NWLLIDNAN
+2354 DWLLIDNAN

-2377 EPNGVLFV
+2377 EPNGLLFV

-2434 SVNDSISLT
+2434 SIEESN
-2443 TSSTYSPSSS
+2443 
-2453 SSTDSDSDSS
+2453 SDIEEDKS
-2463 MNMVKLFNSLGIPG
+2463 MNMVKLFNSFGIPG

-2485 KLHSDIKS
+2485 KLHQDIKS
-2493 KSSFSNLNPYK
+2493 KSTFGNINPYK

-2514 RVQRGQDYTEA
+2514 RVQRGQDYVEA
-2525 AKETINLL
+2525 TKETINLL
-2533 YLEQLNMTLDQI
+2533 YLDQLNMSLDQVQI
-2545 SIHVP
+2545 DVP
-2550 IYDDF
+2550 VYDNY
-2555 TSILAPLSWPYFISG
+2555 TSILAPLSWPYFVSG
-2570 DFIKSSPSLAMVC
+2570 DFIKSSSSLAMVC

-2591 VLKCLDM
+2591 VLKCLDE
-2598 KKTELFKNVDPMQIL
+2598 KKTDFFGNIDPMKVM
-2613 DACFRYFILNSTLKD
+2613 DATFRYFVLNSSLKD

-2641 LIQDNTLKRT
+2641 ILNDNALKRS
-2651 VRDIISIITSIFGS
+2651 VKDIINIFIALFGS

-2672 VSLANISRQLQI
+2672 ISLSNISRQLHI
-2684 PNEILLLQSLSLE
+2684 PKEVILLQGISLE
-2697 NYNPYLFN
+2697 NYNPYLFK
-2705 QIKGEIER
+2705 QIEGEIKR
-2713 NSFEELTNSFIIFK
+2713 SNFEELDNSWIIFK
-2727 NTPKAL
+2727 EAPKAL
-2733 TILYQLSQKK
+2733 DILYQLEQKK
-2743 IQAELVYKKAASI
+2743 IHSDLIYKRAASI

-2789 ELFNILND
+2789 ELFSILND

-2808 NGPIEVFEEI
+2808 NGDIRLFEDI
-2818 MNKYENLWDHIQN
+2818 MTNYNNLWDNVQE
-2831 KELDYNLIYIILI
+2831 KELDYNLVYIILT
-2844 KLLDLLEKIPIVMQ
+2844 KLVTLLNDIPIIML
-2858 SEPLDNMIE
+2858 SDPLSQLVE

-2873 KVSLINSNTMY
+2873 NLSSIHSNSLY
-2884 WKNSGILMLQSN
+2884 WKNSGVLMLQSN
-2896 DLFKVEES
+2896 DLFKVEKT
-2904 FRTLNEMINI
+2904 FRTLNEMVNI

-2922 ISHPYVYTDPEMRQ
+2922 INHPYIYTNPEIRQ
-2936 SLAEGMATLYYLNKK
+2936 SLSEGMATLYYLNKK
-2951 NNQNESINEL
+2951 NNQNESIHEL

-2969 GKLESKVKS
+2969 GKLEEKIKM
-2978 NMKEIEDFK
+2978 NIKEIEDFK
-2987 SSILN
+2987 TSILN
-2992 GVNDDIDQTLLDSEP
+2992 GVNDDIDQTLLDTEP
-3007 LSLLVKQNEK
+3007 LSLLVKQNER
-3017 LRGSDV
+3017 LRGSDI
-3023 WALMDYQSIWN
+3023 WSLMDYQSLLN

-3046 DNVKNKKSIISYEAD
+3046 DNVKSKKSIPKYEAEG
-3061 DYVKTI
+3061 YVKVI

-3073 MIQLTS
+3073 MIQSTS

-3091 GWLVNANE
+3091 GWLVNTNE
-3099 LENSRLSYNE
+3099 LENGELSFNE
-3109 KMIDGIIN
+3109 KLIDGIIN

-3128 KNVFHT
+3128 NNVFQTCINSNH
-3134 YIDTNQEGLVE
+3134 EGLTE
-3145 KLLLDGSTYLYTS
+3145 KLLLDGSSYLYTS

-3163 VSTLIQNS
+3163 VSTILQNS
-3171 INCSAYEYQN
+3171 INCSAYEYKN
-3181 LIQKITSL
+3181 LIEKVSRM
-3189 EEYFKVEQQ
+3189 EEYFKAEQQ
-3198 KFTRTDNELA
+3198 KFTRTSNEIA
-3208 QIIYTIK
+3208 QIIYTIR
-3215 SVVVAYQSSFLEED
+3215 SVIVTYQSSFQEED
-3229 YHQIL
+3229 YVQIL
-3234 ALFNSLFNL
+3234 ALLNHLFNI
-3243 SNEDKM
+3243 SIENKTV
-3249 ARNGIIQELLG
+3249 RGTTIQDLLTLLG
-3260 LLSKSNDEI
+3260 KSSDEV
-3269 FQMLNSK
+3269 FQMLYAK
-3276 YIASIMDRL
+3276 YIVSILDRL
-3285 KRTENTREMGQAWIS
+3285 KKIDDPMEMGQAWIT

-3319 EVIVEKFLLEQLVKY
+3319 EVIVEKFLLEQLIHY
-3334 YENEIYTQKKIE
+3334 YETEIYAQKEIE
-3346 KINKGDSKS
+3346 KINKGDSQSLIIK
-3355 IVIQKLEDQLVKAR
+3355 KLQEKLTSTK

-3392 QDLEQLSKTLLNESQ
+3392 QDLEQLSKTFLNELQ
-3407 LLEIVR
+3407 LFEIVH
-3413 NLGSDESY
+3413 NLSSDDKETY

-3430 NLFNFIERMKSNYP
+3430 NLYNFIERMQTNYP
-3444 KYMDLLKPIF
+3444 KYMDLLKPVF
-3454 IAIYQIKYGLKLI
+3454 IAIYQVKYGLKLI
-3467 SGTVVREGNDQDINA
+3467 SSTVNHDINDRDVDI
-3482 IVGNLMNFGQ
+3482 IVNNLMNFGK
-3492 CDLWLKS
+3492 CDIWTQS
-3499 IPSSLSQLDQIKRSL
+3499 IPSSLTQLDQLKRNL
-3514 KIKKS
+3514 KVKKN
-3519 LEDDKIDLYIELL
+3519 LEDEKIDLYIELL
-3532 NTFIARLN
+3532 NVFITRLN
-3540 HQVKISGITAPY
+3540 HQVKITGVTAPY
-3552 YNQINLIYME
+3552 YEQINLIYME

-3583 LFKYKTKE
+3583 LYKYKTKD
-3591 NDVMIDK
+3591 NDVMVDK
-3598 NEEEEEFNELFP
+3598 DEEEEEFNELFP
-3610 DYYEDFEDVTSTALD
+3610 DYYEDFDDVTSKALD

-3631 VTEPKES
+3631 SKEPKES
-3638 KKSLLSKSRLGR
+3638 KKSLLSKTRLGR
-3650 IEEIASKIVESQRYF
+3650 IEEIASKIVESQKSF
-3665 MIQNYTEDVSEEY
+3665 MLQNYSDEVSDGF
-3678 NAFVKSYDMASKI
+3678 NAFINSYTMAGKI
-3691 IKETSPFLS
+3691 IKETSPYLS
-3700 DEIDST
+3700 ENIDNT

-3712 VMIHQT
+3712 VMIHEIK
-3718 KRRINGDRQVKNYN
+3718 KRVNGDNQQKNYN
-3732 FYKDENIIEVSKSIP
+3732 FYKDENIMEVSKAIP
-3747 ILIEMENKLH
+3747 ILVEMENKLH

-3775 CKRIALFPITSPV
+3775 CKRIALFPVTSPV

-3836 WWDLLEIQD
+3836 WWDLLEVQD
-3845 KEFAEKAS
+3845 KEYAEKAS
-3853 KLWFYLYKLILEP
+3853 KLWFYLYKIILEP
-3866 INKCNELNVELKL
+3866 INKCSEITVEISLDD
-3879 EEYEEIYSGI
+3879 YEEMYTGI

-3900 SLGEFDSRLDMIYQ
+3900 SLGEFSSRLQMIYQ
-3914 FYLQITKYHQSNNM
+3914 FYIQITKYHKSSNM
-3928 FITIANILWNIH
+3928 TITISNILWNIH
-3940 EYYTQFKEGIDEFLK
+3940 QYYSQFSDTINEFLK

-3963 ELKNYVRIAKWK
+3963 ELKNYVKIAKWK

-4004 NTSIYTKIVEAQT
+4004 NTSIYNKILETQN
-4017 KYTSNQEPKV
+4017 KYASNQEPKI
-4027 NTSLGSYRSARDYFE
+4027 NTSLGTYSSARDYFD
-4042 SHNVKLVSSLE
+4042 SAKGKLVPNME
-4053 VSNDET
+4053 ISN
-4059 RIAEVEK
+4059 EK
-4066 QIENKERLAQVPLI
+4066 LILKIEKEIENKERLSQVPLI
-4080 LKKMKSINREFLR
+4080 LKKMKSISKEFLR
-4093 TGLYTKKANIIE
+4093 KGLYTNKADIIE
-4105 ELCETIVERLKE
+4105 ELCEAIIERLKE
-4117 FKKQNETLSDDAKDE
+4117 FKKQNDTLSDDAKDE

-4143 KALADLFNQFKKMGL
+4143 KALSDLFGQFKKMGI
-4158 RLRDVKY
+4158 RLRSVKH
-4165 FENQKKTD
+4165 FDNQKKTD

-4183 QTFKL
+4183 ESFSL
-4188 IHASSAKTGLF
+4188 IRPSAAKSGLF
-4199 KHIENMIN
+4199 KQIENMVK

-4224 SLAHEASPDLSALD
+4224 SLAHEASPDLSELD
-4238 VQRSLSSEEHMLYM
+4238 VQRSMSSEEHMLYM

-4262 LNEHYSKFLYIYH
+4262 LNENYSKFLYLYH
-4275 QIQDVYMLA
+4275 QMQDIYRLA
-4284 NETKTSPSD
+4284 QSSSSTSD
-4293 IILSSHIYIEY
+4293 ILLCNDTFIET
-4304 LEKQKL
+4304 LKEQKF
-4310 LIDEAYDYVQQ
+4310 LIDEIYDYVQQ
-4321 ISFIQSITKE
+4321 ISYIQHIRRE
-4331 DSQKVL
+4331 DGQKVV
-4337 VILEKIKKCKKNTDR
+4337 VILEKIKKCKKITDK
-4352 FYHTLVSEAQQYQIT
+4352 FYHSLITEAEQYQVST
-4367 NPLKNE
+4367 PLKNCELQSLFNNNFTVFNEISQDIKSFSAVSPSSLIADLAE
-4373 KLQELFNRNC
+4373 KLEKA
-4383 STFEEFINDIKKY
+4383 S
-4396 NLNSSSL
+4396 
-4403 LMQELMNT
+4403 
-4411 LEDINQKLKND
+4411 QKLEMAP
-4422 SIKLEDVLNVDPA
+4422 IKLEDNVNIDTVKV
-4435 RLNDLVNK
+4435 NDIVNN
-4443 INRII
+4443 INQII
-4448 ESVMIS
+4448 ESIMVS
-4454 FQNVKGSLN
+4454 FQNVKANLKEQEN
-4463 EEDKKE
+4463 EASQENMD
-4469 GTEESVEEDEFEAI
+4469 EDEFEDVRV
-4483 HLNDINKNLLNSKE
+4483 NEVNKNLLNSKE
-4497 TLKIERIIA
+4497 TLKIEKIIDS
-4506 ATEELFSLINGLSS
+4506 TLQLFNLINELPC
-4520 NEKLLKEFVLQQIK
+4520 EKLIREFVLQQVQT
-4534 NLFVIYDHYNII
+4534 LFVIYDHYNAV
-4546 VQQQLYE
+4546 VQQQIYE
-4553 FTCYHRVFV
+4553 YICFHRVFI

-4571 FISLYKAGLSIPKIY
+4571 FISLYKSGLSIPKIY
-4586 SGEEETM
+4586 SGEEEIM

-4623 TKDEQTQQP
+4623 TQDEQTQQP

-4638 DKDDDNAIEMNE
+4638 DKDDNAIEMNE

-4658 VERQPGDENDDEE
+4658 VERQPGDEDEE
-4671 EEEEEDG
+4671 EEEDEDG
-4678 EEELEEQMGEID
+4678 EEEELEEQMGDID
-4690 EDQSNVI
+4690 EDQSNVV
-4697 DEKMWNDEEDEKAD
+4697 DEKMWNDEEDENVD

-4716 EKDSEAKEGTSQ
+4716 EKDSEAKGENSQ

-4740 QGKEDD
+4740 QAKDDD
-4746 QETKQDKNKDRKEE
+4746 QDTKEKNKDKKEE
-4760 KNEANDEDDQKEE
+4760 KQEQNNDEDQKEE

-4785 NNIDIKSMDN
+4785 NNIDIKSMEN
-4795 PLKKEEEEE
+4795 PLKEEEEQE
-4804 EDDDMELPDDL
+4804 EEEDMELPDDL
-4815 NLDGGEEDDSKQ
+4815 NLDGGEEDDSKPQ
-4827 KDMDVDEKENE
+4827 DMDVDDKDE
-4838 DEDSMDVD
+4838 DQDSMDVD
-4846 EEVKEN
+4846 EEVQEN
-4852 NDEIMEKDIP
+4852 DDQVMEKEIP
-4862 QDFQELPDDNL
+4862 QEFQELPDDNVEGDEEIDEDNNNSEEQEG
-4873 EGEEGEEEEKEGENE
+4873 EGEEGGEEEEGQDENQEENSE
-4888 DDTRE
+4888 DMEE
-4893 DDNEGSNEEE
+4893 DMENNIAVKDENEEE
-4903 GEEEKEGMDEDE
+4903 TAK
-4915 EFENNMAIKDEENEN
+4915 EENTV
-4930 NEDNAKDEN
+4930 DEN
-4939 NEDENENENE
+4939 NENENE

-4959 EQSENQYGVQ
+4959 QQSENQYGVQ

-4980 DLENINDNNA
+4980 DLENIDDNNA
-4990 SAQQEFGNDESNND
+4990 AASQQEFGNDNSNND
-5004 MANTTSSMQNMTLDE
+5004 MATTTSSMQNMTLE
-5019 RKKRQPRE
+5019 EPKKRQPRE

-5032 SLGDSLKEWKKRLK
+5032 SLGDSLREWKKRLK
-5046 SIIEP
+5046 SIVEP
-5051 EEEQDEEK
+5051 EEEEEEK
-5059 KDAPVNEDHEKV
+5059 KDAPVNENNEKV

-5088 LQTLGTATEEQL
+5088 LQTLGIATEDQL

-5109 DEEKEEEENDEGAM
+5109 DEEQEAEENDEDAVANQEEEEEEN
-5123 ANPEDEEENEK
+5123 ED
-5134 DEEMRDDTKKFNNE
+5134 DEMRDDTKKFNNE
-5148 KNGFNKIAE
+5148 KNSFNKIAE
-5157 LHQRDSDNEEE
+5157 LHQHEEEEEDESSSEVKKEVKTEKANENSEEPEYDLNNENVTKMEDNNNEEE
-5168 GEEES
+5168 EEE
-5173 SDNKKDVRT
+5173 
-5182 EKSNDRDNEAENDLE
+5182 
-5197 NDKVTKTEE
+5197 
-5206 ENREDE
+5206 
-5212 EEDEEYSDIDVD
+5212 EEYSDIDVD

-5239 KKMVEWRA
+5239 KRMVEWRA
-5247 NKDDMDKAHQLW
+5247 NKEDMDKAHQLW

-5372 RFGKTVNLVH
+5372 RFGETVNLVH

-5406 TDIQQLMTSTLS
+5406 TDIQQLMTSTLG

-5430 NETLWQLQI
+5430 NESLWQLQI

-5452 KSLVHTAMEKQIM
+5452 KSLVHSAMEKQIM